1 MKLNV
6 VLQQARD
13 LLRAKHLAYSTEKS
27 YLGWIERYAAWLKSN
42 PDQGGAARVAAFLT
56 HLAVEEHVSAST
68 QNQAFS
74 ALLFLYRDVLQQDPG
89 AIHAVR
95 AKRGVRVPIALT
107 HAEAL
112 RLINALRGDYQLLA
126 QLMYGSGLRLMEALR
141 LRVKDVNF
149 ERLQITVRDGKGD
162 KDRFTILSPSLV
174 ELLRAKLAERR
185 ARHKRDRAAGFGEA
199 YLPDALARKYPN
211 APREF
216 AWQFLFASPRLAT
229 DPRDGKTKRHHIL
242 PTNVQRQIKRAAHT
256 LGLNARTPI
265 GPHTLRHSF
274 ATRLVEKKVPI
285 HEIKELM
292 GHASIETTM
301 IYVHAV
307 EHSGHTVISPLDT

>member
-1 MKLNV
+1 MKLTV
-6 VLQQARD
+6 VRQQARD
-13 LLRAKHLAYSTEKS
+13 LLRAKHLADSTEKA
-27 YLGWIERYAAWLKSN
+27 YLGWIERYAAWLKSY
-42 PDQGGAARVAAFLT
+42 PDQGGPASVEAFLT
-56 HLAVEEHVSAST
+56 HLAVAEHVSAST
-68 QNQAFS
+68 QNQARS
-74 ALLFLYRDVLQQDPG
+74 ALLFLYRDVLRQDPG

-126 QLMYGSGLRLMEALR
+126 QLMYGSGLRVMEALR

-149 ERLQITVRDGKGD
+149 ARLQITVRDGKGD

-174 ELLRAKLAERR
+174 EPLRAKLAERR
-185 ARHKRDRAAGFGEA
+185 ALHRRDLAAGLGEA
-199 YLPDALARKYPN
+199 YLPDALARRYPN

-216 AWQFLFASPRLAT
+216 SWQFIFASPRLTT
-229 DPRDGKTKRHHIL
+229 DPRDGKPRRHHIL

-256 LGLNARTPI
+256 LGLDKRAPI

-274 ATRLVEKKVPI
+274 ATRLVEKKAPI
-285 HEIKELM
+285 HEVKELM

-301 IYVHAV
+301 IYLRAA
-307 EHSGHTVISPLDT
+307 EHSGHTVVSPLDT